1 MKLPDLDAVQ
11 EVIAVHFKDPSILL
25 EALVHRSYNNEYP
38 DAALPDNERL
48 EFLGDAALGLVVARW
63 LYGRFPQG
71 REGQLTEIRAAL
83 VKRETLARVAADY
96 DLGAFLMLGRGEEA
110 SGGRNREQNLAR
122 TFEAVVG
129 AVLLDQGFTAS
140 AAFIRRAL
148 KNELESLGQEPMTID
163 VKSRLQQIVQARWQ
177 RPPTYKTVDAEGPD
191 HAKIFTVEV
200 MVGKEA
206 LGLGRGRSK
215 QMAEKEAAVHALDT
229 LLGHPEA
236 TSAESRAEPC
246 T

>member
-1 MKLPDLDAVQ
+1 MKLPDLEGAQARLGVR
-11 EVIAVHFKDPSILL
+11 FKDPSVLL

-83 VKRETLARVAADY
+83 VKRETLARVAGDF
-96 DLGAFLMLGRGEEA
+96 DLGSFLMLGRGEEA

-122 TFEAVVG
+122 AYEAIVG
-129 AVLLDQGFTAS
+129 AVLLDQGFK
-140 AAFIRRAL
+140 AATSFIRRGL
-148 KNELESLGQEPMTID
+148 KGELDSLGKEPQTID

-177 RPPTYKTVDAEGPD
+177 RPPSYKTVDAQGPD
-191 HAKIFTVEV
+191 HAKVFTVAVVIGRE
-200 MVGKEA
+200 E
-206 LGLGRGRSK
+206 LGVGRGRSK
-215 QMAEKEAAVHALDT
+215 QQAEKEAALHALET
-229 LLGHPEA
+229 LTGHPEA
-236 TSAESRAEPC
+236 VHAP
-246 T
+246 